1 MKSSRLLTLFA
12 IVAIPLALN
21 ACNRYQFTLNEQV
34 LHTPPQPFT
43 AYQLQDAGLQ
53 QCTAQTIADHAITR
67 ADQLVML
74 NCSNG
79 AIATTHGLEIFSQLQ
94 TLNLANNNLVDIKAL
109 LILPHL
115 TSVNLAGNP
124 ELDCQV
130 VGRLQ
135 QQVQGQFIPPAHCE

>member
-12 IVAIPLALN
+12 IAAIPLALN

-53 QCTAQTIADHAITR
+53 QCTAQTILDQAITR

-79 AIATTHGLEIFSQLQ
+79 AITTTHGLEVFSQLQ
-94 TLNLANNNLVDIKAL
+94 TLNLANNELADIKAL

-124 ELDCQV
+124 DLDCQAV
-130 VGRLQ
+130 ARLR
-135 QQVQGQFIPPAHCE
+135 QQVKGQFVPPAHCE